1 MTPRSLKTS
10 LCYKYITKNFKRP
23 DTKRNFKSRPKQ
35 HRQLSRNPKDNLFVT
50 RSLVDTDSFDLAKQV
65 QVSLPLSLS
74 LPLKI
79 CVLDSRGHKSQAL
92 ASVLQPRQG
101 LAAVLSRPRF
111 NRAVYPRACSR
122 SSQHLSTTIDGYV
135 NR

>member
-1 MTPRSLKTS
+1 MTPRSKP
-10 LCYKYITKNFKRP
+10 LCYKYITKNFKPTRHK
-23 DTKRNFKSRPKQ
+23 TKFQIPTEATSTTISQPKGQPVRNTFSRGHGFFRSSKTSAG
-35 HRQLSRNPKDNLFVT
+35 LSF
-50 RSLVDTDSFDLAKQV
+50 SLSV
-65 QVSLPLSLS
+65 SLS

-92 ASVLQPRQG
+92 LQPRQG